1 MITAAVRGMQAARVA
16 LARNIS
22 RATDVGGVTVGIH
35 EGAGVHPGTNIRPGT
50 GETVAEVGAKNHFG
64 TDKIPARPWL
74 DVGLQKAQPEIDQ
87 IVKRYGPIEP
97 LENVLERIGMAAQQ
111 HIQQYIVD
119 LRTPPNS
126 PATIA
131 LKRNNS
137 DNPLIDS
144 GLMRLSVTYELTPEL
159 PPEGLDV

>member
-1 MITAAVRGMQAARVA
+1 MINVAVRGMQAARVA
-16 LARNIS
+16 LARNIT

-74 DVGLQKAQPEIDQ
+74 DVGLQLAQPEINR
-87 IVKRYGPIEP
+87 IVRRHGPERP
-97 LENVLERIGMAAQQ
+97 LEEVLHMIGTTAQQ
-111 HIQQYIVD
+111 HIQQYILDVQ
-119 LRTPPNS
+119 TPPNS
-126 PATIA
+126 QMTKD
-131 LKRNNS
+131 LKGS

-144 GLMRLSVTYELTPEL
+144 DRMRQSVTYELTPEL
-159 PPEGLDV
+159 PPEGLNV